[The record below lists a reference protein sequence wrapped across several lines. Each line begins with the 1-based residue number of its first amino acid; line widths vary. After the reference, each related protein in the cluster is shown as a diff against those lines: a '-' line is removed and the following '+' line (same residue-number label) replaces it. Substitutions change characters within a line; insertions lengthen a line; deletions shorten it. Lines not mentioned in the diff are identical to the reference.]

1 MRGGRFRHANV
12 FCFPD
17 QRPMRTAR
25 CVDAVAKQNIG
36 FGSRLFEEGDALQHG
51 EVHMPKVKA
60 NGITLNYE
68 QQGTGEPLVLIPY
81 LAADNACYAFQVG
94 EYAKHFTCISVDPR
108 GAGESD
114 KPAGPYSMELFADD
128 VAAFMQAI
136 GVERAHVSG
145 LSLGA
150 ATGLWVA
157 GKYPQRV
164 KSLSLHSGWTKSDP
178 FLKAVLEGW
187 RTIAKGLDSVTEMII
202 QGIFPWCFT
211 PELYAAKP
219 DYIDQLAAFVRGR
232 PKQPLDAFMSQSSA
246 VINHD
251 GLSALAQIKA
261 PTQIT
266 FGRHDQVTSTR
277 FADAMKNGIKG
288 SELAIFETCAHA
300 PIYESVAE
308 FNEKTLA
315 FLTRQSG

>member
-1 MRGGRFRHANV
+1 
-12 FCFPD
+12 
-17 QRPMRTAR
+17 
-25 CVDAVAKQNIG
+25 
-36 FGSRLFEEGDALQHG
+36 
-51 EVHMPKVKA
+51 MPKVKA

-108 GAGESD
+108 GAGDSD
-114 KPAGPYSMELFADD
+114 KPARPLFDGIVRRRCRSLHAGDRCRARTCERT
-128 VAAFMQAI
+128 VARR
-136 GVERAHVSG
+136 GDRA
-145 LSLGA
+145 
-150 ATGLWVA
+150 VA